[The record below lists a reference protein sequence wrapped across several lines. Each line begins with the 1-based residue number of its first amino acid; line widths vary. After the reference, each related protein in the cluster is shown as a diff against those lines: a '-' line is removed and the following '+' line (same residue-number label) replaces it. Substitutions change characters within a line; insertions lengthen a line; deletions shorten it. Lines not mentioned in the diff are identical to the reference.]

1 MIGSKLAIYDRFT
14 TFKTVFFCHKTA
26 ASDEPEIGPI
36 NGTSLI
42 RIRNKI
48 SMTWRLLGLVSNRT
62 APCPKESGRKK
73 CARNVCSGRIAFFV
87 VSATTDQADIAFTRA
102 ERRETLREPVFL

>member
-1 MIGSKLAIYDRFT
+1 MIGSKLVIYDRFT
-14 TFKTVFFCHKTA
+14 TLITVFFRDKTD
-26 ASDEPEIGPI
+26 ASRWPEIKSGDEPL
-36 NGTSLI
+36 LI

-48 SMTWRLLGLVSNRT
+48 SIIWHPRNPLTDRACP
-62 APCPKESGRKK
+62 APPESGQKK

-87 VSATTDQADIAFTRA
+87 VSATADQADIAFTRA